1 MNEKQS
7 GFKFVPVCLFI
18 YSKDQGCRLKFKTI
32 LYYITNG
39 MRIRKS
45 MQVHD
50 LGTFQSGVYFIMLKN
65 KILFKNS
72 KNGDHALLSSCTI
85 LAYYKHLNFVSSKSV
100 IHFNKF
106 RSYLSCLQ
114 FNFRYSQII
123 DGIIIQL
130 FMKFSINNYE

>member
-1 MNEKQS
+1 MTAWLC

-50 LGTFQSGVYFIMLKN
+50 LGTFQRNPWTV
-65 KILFKNS
+65 
-72 KNGDHALLSSCTI
+72 
-85 LAYYKHLNFVSSKSV
+85 VSTS
-100 IHFNKF
+100 
-106 RSYLSCLQ
+106 LC
-114 FNFRYSQII
+114 
-123 DGIIIQL
+123 
-130 FMKFSINNYE
+130 

>member
-7 GFKFVPVCLFI
+7 GFKFVSVCLFI

-50 LGTFQSGVYFIMLKN
+50 LGTFKG
-65 KILFKNS
+65 IL
-72 KNGDHALLSSCTI
+72 GLWCLLH
-85 LAYYKHLNFVSSKSV
+85 YVKK
-100 IHFNKF
+100 
-106 RSYLSCLQ
+106 
-114 FNFRYSQII
+114 
-123 DGIIIQL
+123 
-130 FMKFSINNYE
+130 

>member
-18 YSKDQGCRLKFKTI
+18 YSKDQSCRLKFKTI

-65 KILFKNS
+65 KKLFKNS

-130 FMKFSINNYE
+130 FMKFYNYE

>member
-50 LGTFQSGVYFIMLKN
+50 LGTFQRNPWTVVS
-65 KILFKNS
+65 ILHYVK
-72 KNGDHALLSSCTI
+72 K
-85 LAYYKHLNFVSSKSV
+85 
-100 IHFNKF
+100 
-106 RSYLSCLQ
+106 
-114 FNFRYSQII
+114 
-123 DGIIIQL
+123 
-130 FMKFSINNYE
+130 

>member
-7 GFKFVPVCLFI
+7 GFKIVPVCLFI

-65 KILFKNS
+65 KKLFKNS

-114 FNFRYSQII
+114 FNFHYSQII